1 MTSVDRVK
9 ALCKERKI
17 PISKLER
24 DCDFSNGYIRG
35 LREGKFPSDRL
46 QVIADYLH
54 VSVPWLLNGE
64 EEANWYI
71 NDDARDLAQFLFENP
86 DYKVLFDA
94 SRKVKR
100 EDLEF
105 VKEMI
110 ERTTRE

>member
-9 ALCKERKI
+9 ALCKEKKI

-24 DCDFSNGYIRG
+24 DCGFSNGYIRG
-35 LREGKFPSDRL
+35 LRNGNLPSARL
-46 QVIADYLH
+46 QTIADYLG
-54 VSVPWLLNGE
+54 VSTSYLINGE
-64 EEANWYI
+64 DDENWYI